1 MKIDDKVVCIDNT
14 GGLGLW
20 KNNDITP
27 NKTYLVESIFQKG
40 DLIFINNDKG
50 EKEWY
55 NSKLFIT
62 LVEFREKRLED
73 LGI

>member
-1 MKIDDKVVCIDNT
+1 MNIGVKVVCIDNT
-14 GGLGLW
+14 ADRW

-55 NSKLFIT
+55 NSKLFMP
-62 LVEFREKRLED
+62 LEEFREKRLED

>member
-1 MKIDDKVVCIDNT
+1 MHIGVKVVCIDNT
-14 GGLGLW
+14 ADRW
-20 KNNDITP
+20 KTNDITT

-62 LVEFREKRLED
+62 LEEFREKRLED